1 MAELTKSLGLARLV
15 ALGAAGVIGTSWIYT
30 NGDFFTLYGAGGEIF
45 GLAIAAVFVS
55 FVAMSYGELAAAI
68 PRAGGEVVYAY
79 SAFNRPLAFTAGWLL
94 VGAYVSS
101 LAFYVTA
108 FGFLLSD
115 VFPGL
120 KSMPL
125 YTINGTTVHLPVLVI
140 GIALALVVFALNWY
154 GVSLGAGAQVL
165 LFAAMLVIG
174 LALVAAGLA
183 HGSPSNFWPPY
194 APDAQPVAQTVR
206 FILPGLTFLTGFGL
220 VAIMAEDA
228 KLPPRRVGTAVVLT
242 VVIAASFYCF
252 VLLSSAWV
260 IPWERTAHMSKGTID
275 AFRAAGFA
283 VLGWGAYL
291 VAVLGL
297 LTSFLGLFVATS
309 RILLA
314 MGRAGLVPP
323 ALGRLGKRSA
333 PTSALVFSLAVSV
346 VLGCLGTGA
355 IVWFLDTGGVYIGLA
370 WAIAVLCLY
379 RLPRRFPDLDRP
391 YRVRPRW
398 APGLGALAAV
408 LVIAFALWP
417 GTDLSLAW
425 PQEYAILGAWA
436 LLGVLL
442 YGARRRTDGDQAL
455 RELLGG
461 YYDLTFGG
469 RRREASGDQQSSVSS
484 PRR

>member
-1 MAELTKSLGLARLV
+1 MAELTKSLGLTKLV

-30 NGDFFTLYGAGGEIF
+30 NGDFFSLYGAGGEIF

-55 FVAMSYGELAAAI
+55 FVAMSYGELASAL

-79 SAFNRPLAFTAGWLL
+79 TAFNRPLAFTAGWLL

-108 FGFLLSD
+108 FGFLLTD

-120 KSMPL
+120 HNVPL
-125 YTINGTTVHLPVLVI
+125 YTINGTTVHLPVLALGVV
-140 GIALALVVFALNWY
+140 LALVVFGLNWY
-154 GVSLGAGAQVL
+154 GVSLGAAAQVL
-165 LFAAMLVIG
+165 LFASMIVIG
-174 LALVAAGLA
+174 LALVVVGFV
-183 HGSPSNFWPPY
+183 HGSPENFWPPY
-194 APDAQPVAQTVR
+194 RENAQPVAQTVR

-228 KLPPRRVGTAVVLT
+228 KITPRRVGVAIVLAVT
-242 VVIAASFYCF
+242 VAAAFYCA
-252 VLLSSAWV
+252 VLLSSGWV
-260 IPWERTAHMSKGTID
+260 VPWEKTASMPKGTIG
-275 AFRAAGFA
+275 AFRSAGFE

-291 VAVLGL
+291 IAVLGL

-323 ALGRLGKRSA
+323 VLGRLGRRSA
-333 PTSALVFSLAVSV
+333 PTAALLFTLVVSV

-355 IVWFLDTGGVYIGLA
+355 IVWFLDTGGVYVGLA
-370 WAIAVLCLY
+370 WAIGVLCLY
-379 RLPRRFPDLDRP
+379 RLPRRFPQLERP
-391 YRVRPRW
+391 YRVRLRW
-398 APGLGALAAV
+398 APALGAVAAV

-425 PQEYAILGAWA
+425 PQEYLILLAWA
-436 LLGVLL
+436 VLGLVL
-442 YGARRRTDGDQAL
+442 YAATRGADDDQAL
-455 RELLGG
+455 RELLGD
-461 YYDLTFGG
+461 YYEKTFGG
-469 RRREASGDQQSSVSS
+469 TRAERPSDEETAAARR
-484 PRR
+484 